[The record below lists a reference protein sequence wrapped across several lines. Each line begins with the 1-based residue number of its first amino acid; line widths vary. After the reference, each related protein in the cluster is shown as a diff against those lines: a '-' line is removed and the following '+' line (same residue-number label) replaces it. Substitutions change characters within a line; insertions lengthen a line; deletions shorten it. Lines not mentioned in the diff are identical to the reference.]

1 MAALWKW
8 NFRVRCHTLEAQTQ
22 LFSAVSSYSSLVM
35 PLHEYVDVSLP
46 DPCSRAAGST
56 LEIYTLSRTSVSPDP
71 SRVRRKGSAHKPTQ
85 TLCTPPPEHFTVWW
99 WWQVLWCANYKLFN
113 GPKDQGCS
121 HQRGISEYTLSHNI
135 PKDYHIILLNGQPNS
150 WVQFVDNYSGNLFL

>member
-1 MAALWKW
+1 MEMEFLRALSHTRSPDATI
-8 NFRVRCHTLEAQTQ
+8 FRCELIH
-22 LFSAVSSYSSLVM
+22 SLVM

-71 SRVRRKGSAHKPTQ
+71 SRVRRKGSAHKRTQ

-99 WWQVLWCANYKLFN
+99 WWQVLWCANNKSLN
-113 GPKDQGCS
+113 CPTDQGCS
-121 HQRGISEYTLSHNI
+121 HQWGISEYTSLTTYLKITKSFYLIANQTLEYNFLI
-135 PKDYHIILLNGQPNS
+135 IILGI
-150 WVQFVDNYSGNLFL
+150 GLFRYT